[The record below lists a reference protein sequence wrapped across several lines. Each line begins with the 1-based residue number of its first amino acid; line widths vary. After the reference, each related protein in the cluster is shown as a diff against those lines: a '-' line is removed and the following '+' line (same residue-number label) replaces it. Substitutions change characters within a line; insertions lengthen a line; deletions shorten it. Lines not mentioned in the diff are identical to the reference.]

1 LDGEKVEAAM
11 SVQRLR
17 NTPHWAISLR
27 DGVAQEDAASGI
39 IQGRVAA
46 KGYAMTISSFK

>member
-27 DGVAQEDAASGI
+27 DGVAHGVGVAKNGWSGP
-39 IQGRVAA
+39 AN
-46 KGYAMTISSFK
+46 SC